1 MKQHTESIMSITTGK
16 TFKLAI
22 AAAALLT
29 PILAGSNLPHMIS
42 RSARGGKPAA
52 ATPASSQYRF
62 VTIDAPG
69 ASGTGPTGVNNTGQV
84 SGWYFDFYFGAA
96 GNTHGF
102 LWQNGGLQ
110 TVDYPGASVTLLGP
124 VTDSG
129 LIMGEYGT
137 ETSQHAAT
145 YNTRLATWTN
155 LPDIP
160 GYPMNFGQGINNSG
174 VGTGEACTGN
184 LAVSLNCVGW
194 TWDRGAYSFFTDPEG
209 DPAQGGTSPEAINN
223 AGQVV
228 GYFLDA
234 SGVPHGFLKNGD
246 SFTTI
251 DPPAASFT
259 LAYSIN
265 DRGDIVGFYGDT
277 TGTPHGFVRGSD
289 GQFTTFD
296 VPGAFATFLG
306 GTDDRRDLAGSYR
319 DQAGNL
325 HGFVAFK
332 K

>member
-1 MKQHTESIMSITTGK
+1 MKTQTGK

-29 PILAGSNLPHMIS
+29 PMLAGAQPHKIW
-42 RSARGGKPAA
+42 RSAHGGEPAA

-69 ASGTGPTGVNNTGQV
+69 ASGTGPTGVNNPGHV
-84 SGWYFDFYFGAA
+84 SGWYFDTFFGDA

-102 LWQNGGLQ
+102 LWQNGAFQ
-110 TVDYPGASVTLLGP
+110 TVDYPGALVTLLGP
-124 VTDSG
+124 VSDSG
-129 LIMGEYGT
+129 LIMGESGT
-137 ETSQHAAT
+137 ETIQHAAT
-145 YNTRLATWTN
+145 YNTHDATWTN

-174 VGTGEACTGN
+174 VGSGEACTGN
-184 LAVSLNCVGW
+184 IFVSSNCVGW

-209 DPAQGGTSPEAINN
+209 DPTQGGTSPEAINN
-223 AGQVV
+223 AGQLV

-234 SGVPHGFLKNGD
+234 SGVPHGFLKNGN

-251 DPPAASFT
+251 DPPGASFT
-259 LAYSIN
+259 LAYGIN
-265 DRGDIVGFYGDT
+265 DRGDIVGFYFDP
-277 TGTPHGFVRGSD
+277 TGTSHGFVRGSD

-296 VPGAFATFLG
+296 VPGAS
-306 GTDDRRDLAGSYR
+306 GTALFGIDDRGDLAGGYR

-325 HGFVAFK
+325 HGLVAFK
-332 K
+332 N